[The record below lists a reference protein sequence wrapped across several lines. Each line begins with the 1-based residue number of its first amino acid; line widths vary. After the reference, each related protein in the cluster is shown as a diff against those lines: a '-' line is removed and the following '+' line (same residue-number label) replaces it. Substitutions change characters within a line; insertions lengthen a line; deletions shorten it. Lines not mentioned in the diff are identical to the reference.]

1 MKDEILTVMKE
12 NIYDLFKK
20 GGLLKRIIIK
30 LYYSYFRPMPF
41 KVRLG
46 KDDLV
51 HITLSDG
58 MKMIFLNVS
67 SVLELGNEN
76 IGYFHEYK
84 LKKGD
89 VVVDIGAFDGVFT
102 VQASKLVGPKGC
114 VLAFEPIEKNYNMLL
129 ENIKLNGLKNI
140 IPIKKGLYSS
150 EKKLRFDDAGDA
162 SQIVESGGIEISV
175 TTLDK
180 ELKWLDISKIN
191 FLKMDI
197 EGAEIETLKGCK
209 QCLLDN
215 DVHVAIATYH
225 IVDGKRTAERI
236 EEQLRELGYNAWTT
250 YPSHLTTY
258 GSKELLKR
266 QVIE

>member
-1 MKDEILTVMKE
+1 MSKREDIIIIMKE
-12 NIYDLFKK
+12 NVYDLFKK
-20 GGLLKRIIIK
+20 GGLLRRIIIK
-30 LYYSYFRPMPF
+30 LYYSYIKPMPF

-46 KDDLV
+46 RDDIIYV
-51 HITLSDG
+51 TLSDG

-67 SVLELGNEN
+67 AVLELGNEN
-76 IGYFHEYK
+76 IGYLHEYK

-89 VVVDIGAFDGVFT
+89 VVIDVGAFDGVFSIH
-102 VQASKLVGPKGC
+102 ASKLVGPKGR
-114 VLAFEPIEKNYNMLL
+114 VLAFEPDEKNYDMLL

-140 IPIKKGLYSS
+140 VPIKKCLYSS
-150 EKKLRFDDAGDA
+150 EKKVRFDNAGNAA
-162 SQIVESGGIEISV
+162 SQIVDSSGIEISV

-180 ELKWLDISKIN
+180 ELKRLGISKIN
-191 FLKMDI
+191 LLKMDI

-215 DVHVAIATYH
+215 AVHVAIASYH

-236 EEQLRELGYNAWTT
+236 EEQLRELGYEAWTT

-258 GSKELLKR
+258 GSKMKVR
-266 QVIE
+266 I